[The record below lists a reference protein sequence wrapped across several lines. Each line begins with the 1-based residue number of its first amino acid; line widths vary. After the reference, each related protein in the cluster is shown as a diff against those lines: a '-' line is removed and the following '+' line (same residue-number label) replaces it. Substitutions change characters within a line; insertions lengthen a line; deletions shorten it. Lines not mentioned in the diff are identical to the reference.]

1 MSEAQ
6 PMPSREADTAAPGAI
21 HPQPPT
27 PADPKSPKKR
37 SDLVARLFSAALL
50 VPAVIYLIIAGGLP
64 YLATVVVVIL
74 LGQREFYRLIEDKG
88 AQPLV
93 SYGLVAG
100 AALPVVAYVGNEY
113 HATLLMTATLLVVM
127 VRQLGKAQIKDSLAS
142 ISGTFFGVFYVG
154 WLLSHTIVLR
164 QFHDAVIARFGRGAV
179 AQLGIADEAGIFF
192 MVYTLTVV
200 IWCDSGAYFGGRAYG
215 RRKLAPKISP
225 GKTIEG
231 AICGIL
237 AGTVAGFVA
246 KGLFDFFWPALSHP
260 FSWGAALI
268 FGVVISVVGIVG
280 DLVESLLKRDAAVKD
295 TGTLLPGFGGVL
307 DRIDAPLLAIPVTY
321 YLLLFYVFL
330 RLGPT

>member
-6 PMPSREADTAAPGAI
+6 PLPARDAGAAGTGAI

-27 PADPKSPKKR
+27 PAAPKSPKQR
-37 SDLVARLFSAALL
+37 SDLVLRLLSAALL
-50 VPAVIYLIIAGGLP
+50 VPAVIYLIIVDGLP
-64 YLATVVVVIL
+64 YLATVVVIIL

-93 SYGLVAG
+93 SYGLAAG

-113 HATLLMTATLLVVM
+113 HATLLMTATLLAVM
-127 VRQLGKAQIKDSLAS
+127 VRQLGKQQIKDSLAS

-164 QFHDAVIARFGRGAV
+164 QFHDSVIARFGRGAV
-179 AQLGIADEAGIFF
+179 AELGIVPEAGIFF
-192 MVYTLTVV
+192 MIYTLTVV
-200 IWCDSGAYFGGRAYG
+200 VWCDTGAYFAGRAYG

-231 AICGIL
+231 AIGGLIAGTL
-237 AGTVAGFVA
+237 AGLVA
-246 KGLFDFFWPALSHP
+246 KGLFEFYWPALSQS
-260 FSWGAALI
+260 FGWGAALV
-268 FGVVISVVGIVG
+268 FGLVVSLVGIVG

-330 RLGPT
+330 KLGPA